1 MIPIKL
7 LMHINSPKEEVFKAL
22 DSIQMSFQ
30 NGIPQSLKECLS

>member
-22 DSIQMSFQ
+22 TESDKVSKRNTTIV
-30 NGIPQSLKECLS
+30 KEVYK